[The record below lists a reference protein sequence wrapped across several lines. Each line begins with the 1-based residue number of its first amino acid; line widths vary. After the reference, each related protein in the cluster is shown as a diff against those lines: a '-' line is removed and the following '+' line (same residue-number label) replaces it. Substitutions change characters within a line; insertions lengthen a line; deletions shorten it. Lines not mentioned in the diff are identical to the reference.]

1 MRTLALAT
9 PLLAAALAAGLAAPA
24 EAQEFQLRAGVDVRP
39 LVALNTKTG
48 DAITIADLGYLG
60 IHVAPGLRIARVL
73 SFEVAVTPLIP
84 IVGGGDFAVLAA
96 PGVTVDLQLAY
107 LRGSVPIN
115 ITKEPSVFF
124 EVAGGLSFMGHGYI
138 GALADFDT
146 NGLLMLGAEVGYK
159 F

>member
-39 LVALNTKTG
+39 LVAFNTKSG

-73 SFEVAVTPLIP
+73 SLELAITPLVP

-96 PGVTVDLQLAY
+96 PGVIVDLQLAY
-107 LRGSVPIN
+107 LRGSVPIQISSN
-115 ITKEPSVFF
+115 TRPFF
-124 EVAGGLSFMGHGYI
+124 EVAGGLSFLGHGYI

-146 NGLLMLGAEVGYK
+146 DGLLMLGAEVGYK
-159 F
+159 L